1 MLRLIGIILDEVI
14 DNEEVII
21 KLIKILR
28 KYKRSAKL
36 ILYNKN
42 IEDVTLAKFVK
53 KYEDE
58 LLLVGTKITKNLME
72 NCYYLILKNKKEN
85 ELVTG
90 YSLCFT
96 GDHMIGLKHFEELID
111 SEDARKRFIT

>member
-14 DNEEVII
+14 DNEVVIQ
-21 KLIKILR
+21 KLITILK

-36 ILYNKN
+36 IMYNKN
-42 IEDVTLAKFVK
+42 IDDIKLAKFVK
-53 KYEDE
+53 KYEDD
-58 LLLVGTKITKNLME
+58 LINVGTKITRNITE
-72 NCYYLILKNKKEN
+72 HCYYLIIKNKKEN

-96 GDHMIGLKHFEELID
+96 GSHEIGLKHFEELID
-111 SEDARKRFIT
+111 SEDARKKFLS

>member
-14 DNEEVII
+14 DNDEVILE
-21 KLIKILR
+21 LIRILK

-42 IEDVTLAKFVK
+42 VDDIVLAKFVK
-53 KYEDE
+53 KHEDE
-58 LLLVGTKITKNLME
+58 LINIGTKITRNLTE
-72 NCYYLILKNKKEN
+72 HCYYLIIENKKEY

-90 YSLCFT
+90 FSLCYN
-96 GDHMIGLKHFEELID
+96 GHHMLGLKHFEELVD